1 MRRLP
6 LIGFLTAHG
15 VSAAGS
21 RLTLVAL
28 PWLVLSTTGSATQ
41 TGLVAFV
48 ELSLYVA
55 ASAFGAPLVDRF
67 GRRRVAVGSQL
78 ISAATVACVPL
89 LFDGGHLAFSG
100 LLGIVAVAGLAQGIA
115 SSATHVLLPDVIE
128 AADASMERS
137 LSVFDGIDRLS
148 TLLAAPAAG
157 VLIAWMGA
165 VNVLWLDAASFLL
178 SAALLASFARTP
190 GKAPST
196 KDAEPYLTALA
207 KGARYMF
214 GDRLLVVLCVM
225 LTFTNM
231 ASQAFTVV
239 FVPVWIRDNFGDP
252 AMLGMIAG
260 SFGVAA
266 VCGNVLFTWLGPKL
280 PRRWTFAICFLIAGS
295 PRFFAMAFT
304 DDIAVVLAVS
314 FASGLATAS
323 LNPIISAVMFARIP
337 EELRARVLGLSG
349 ALSWVGI
356 PLGALL
362 GGLAV
367 SGFGPSGALLAG
379 GLLYLV
385 ATLSPFVQGIWRGM
399 DRGDEPV
406 RERELARTA
415 V

>member
-28 PWLVLSTTGSATQ
+28 PWLVLSTTGSATR

-48 ELSLYVA
+48 ELTLYVA
-55 ASAFGAPLVDRF
+55 AGAFGAPLVDRF

-78 ISAATVACVPL
+78 VAAGTVACVPL
-89 LFDGGHLAFSG
+89 LFDTGHLAFPG

-115 SSATHVLLPDVIE
+115 SSATRVLLPDVIE

-137 LSVFDGIDRLS
+137 LSVFDGVDRLS
-148 TLLAAPAAG
+148 SLLAAPAAG
-157 VLIAWMGA
+157 VLIAWIGA
-165 VNVLWLDAASFLL
+165 ADVLWLDAGSFLL
-178 SAALLASFARTP
+178 SAVLLAVFARTP
-190 GKAPST
+190 GRSAAKET
-196 KDAEPYLTALA
+196 EPYLTALV
-207 KGARYMF
+207 KGARFMF

-231 ASQAFTVV
+231 ASQSFTVV

-252 AMLGMIAG
+252 AMLGMIAA

-266 VCGNVLFTWLGPKL
+266 VCGNVLFTWLGPRL

-304 DDIAVVLAVS
+304 DDITVVLAVS

-337 EELRARVLGLSG
+337 EDLRARVFGLSG

-367 SGFGPSGALLAG
+367 SGFGPDGALLAG

-399 DRGDEPV
+399 DRQEAPAE
-406 RERELARTA
+406 ERELARTA
-415 V
+415 A